1 MAPTPIPR
9 KLADYVLRVTTIGG
23 VGPVPVSSGSGQVW
37 LRQQQQQ
44 QGGGQQQQQGGGQ
57 QQGQQQQTNQPPTLQ
72 QQQLRPNKFP
82 ARPQQQQVGTRI
94 QGRGSAIFLRRRF
107 NPKTGKVEVI
117 QNGVISRSGYLN
129 LSGNK
134 LNRRQALRNYRYR

>member
-1 MAPTPIPR
+1 MLPGKPFTAIAYSTNFTVSYTNTLSTNSINFARLKFDCNVTNVKTPIE
-9 KLADYVLRVTTIGG
+9 VTSHSI
-23 VGPVPVSSGSGQVW
+23 QV
-37 LRQQQQQ
+37 
-44 QGGGQQQQQGGGQ
+44 
-57 QQGQQQQTNQPPTLQ
+57 
-72 QQQLRPNKFP
+72 
-82 ARPQQQQVGTRI
+82 
-94 QGRGSAIFLRRRF
+94 RGSAIFLRRRF